1 MGLLSLLPVS
11 CLLAQDSQPVSL
23 RPLEKLRIARGERAE
38 VRLVVEIK
46 PGYHINNHAPMEAHL
61 IPLRLSWETRPF
73 RILEVQYPKP
83 SLEKYEFAEK
93 PLSVFSGPVTIVT
106 RLEAPPEAPRG
117 PGILLGTLRYQ
128 ACTDKLC
135 LPPRTLQVRL
145 PYEIR

>member
-1 MGLLSLLPVS
+1 
-11 CLLAQDSQPVSL
+11 LLAQDSQPVSL

-38 VRLVVEIK
+38 IRLVVEIK
-46 PGYHINNHAPMEAHL
+46 AGYHINSHAPMEAHL

-83 SLEKYEFAEK
+83 SLEKYDFAEK